1 MILADT
7 SIWIDHFRMPDPFF
21 RHLLDEAKV
30 AMHPVII
37 GEMSLGSLRNRRQVL
52 QEMNDL
58 PQAVVAEDQEVRHLI
73 EAHLLY
79 GTGIGYSDAHLLA
92 SALLTPAL
100 KFWTKDKRLR
110 AQAEKLGVLYQG
122 H

>member
-7 SIWIDHFRMPDPFF
+7 SIWIDHFRVRDRFF

-52 QEMNDL
+52 AEMNDL

-73 EAHLLY
+73 EFHLLY

-100 KFWTKDKRLR
+100 KFWTRDKRLR
-110 AQAEKLGVLYQG
+110 VQAERLGVLFQG